1 VSTSA
6 PKASEAVVC
15 MTCRRI
21 IAIVAVFCQYM
32 AVGVSAIDAGQSEE
46 DD

>member
-15 MTCRRI
+15 MTCCRI
-21 IAIVAVFCQYM
+21 IAFIAVFSKYQ
-32 AVGVSAIDAGQSEE
+32 AVGVSAMDAG
-46 DD
+46 